1 MILGICSYMWN
12 IGVVAYME
20 LHGLYTWT
28 INQLLSEMQVVHHN
42 SLQVLDFLSQPET
55 EHLLNTTCS
64 NGAPESNDLDPQ
76 NVFFPISQHFFR
88 TISWDST
95 WSMANSHGIYIYIYP
110 SYRWFPQQPPSIVAL
125 PRFSYDFP
133 SFNWLYLVQNC
144 KVPKFPFHNASWWDD
159 LLSAQMGP
167 LRADYGWKW
176 WIWWG
181 KMGIQWDLTPTK
193 M

>member
-76 NVFFPISQHFFR
+76 NVFFPISQHFSEPFL
-88 TISWDST
+88 
-95 WSMANSHGIYIYIYP
+95 GIPHDQWLILMGYIYIYP